1 MILRSKVPPPFLPDV
16 RQSTIL
22 EMGLKH
28 LNPSQWM
35 IVDEDASTF
44 LSHKL
49 EQKTKRPDQIYQ
61 ALPESKDAQFEL
73 NSLLEAHLIKDHNFR
88 RIACDKLVNSQFD
101 LEWVGLEKDLWST
114 SLWIQ
119 EDICLLEKLGKHYI
133 LTAASVCSPSNWDMP
148 NKIGKCVSDIHKPVP
163 GYKDQI
169 SDKVD
174 RLMRSLKPEKPLARF
189 NWSIQPHGDLFWKT
203 GSRNQEGKQNMH
215 WRVERQTLMRLP
227 QSKAIVFGIRVFIHD
242 FSMMSKIQ
250 GFDESVAA
258 LIRKLPA
265 EQSFYKNLQ

>member
-61 ALPESKDAQFEL
+61 ALPESKDAQFEF

-101 LEWVGLEKDLWST
+101 LESVSYTHLTLPT
-114 SLWIQ
+114 
-119 EDICLLEKLGKHYI
+119 IC
-133 LTAASVCSPSNWDMP
+133 SV
-148 NKIGKCVSDIHKPVP
+148 
-163 GYKDQI
+163 
-169 SDKVD
+169 
-174 RLMRSLKPEKPLARF
+174 
-189 NWSIQPHGDLFWKT
+189 
-203 GSRNQEGKQNMH
+203 
-215 WRVERQTLMRLP
+215 
-227 QSKAIVFGIRVFIHD
+227 
-242 FSMMSKIQ
+242 
-250 GFDESVAA
+250 
-258 LIRKLPA
+258 
-265 EQSFYKNLQ
+265 

>member
-49 EQKTKRPDQIYQ
+49 EQQTKRPDQIYQ
-61 ALPESKDAQFEL
+61 ALPESKDAQFEF
-73 NSLLEAHLIKDHNFR
+73 NSLLEAHLIKDHNFQR
-88 RIACDKLVNSQFD
+88 TAHDKLVNSQFD
-101 LEWVGLEKDLWST
+101 LEWVSLEKDLWSA

-163 GYKDQI
+163 SYKDQI

-174 RLMRSLKPEKPLARF
+174 RLMRSLKPCLLYTSPSPR
-189 NWSIQPHGDLFWKT
+189 D
-203 GSRNQEGKQNMH
+203 
-215 WRVERQTLMRLP
+215 
-227 QSKAIVFGIRVFIHD
+227 
-242 FSMMSKIQ
+242 
-250 GFDESVAA
+250 
-258 LIRKLPA
+258 
-265 EQSFYKNLQ
+265 